1 MNNISFL
8 KNQYYFSRLFSLDK
22 ADAPAND
29 PSSPYNGEIYP
40 WTFGKIQV
48 LKNIQGELAPT
59 IEFARPGGIM
69 EEGRMFLNDAKENV
83 DKLNRGRATRRMA
96 PIQQSRQ
103 LVEILQYEGDF
114 YLAAGETY
122 LFYVY
127 WDTEWNKGLIMGYQY
142 GSLRLEDE
150 QQPAEELTKRNRR
163 AIGKTWNVVNES
175 TKETTNLTTYLKDE
189 LGIELPAE

>member
-1 MNNISFL
+1 MMR
-8 KNQYYFSRLFSLDK
+8 KK
-22 ADAPAND
+22 
-29 PSSPYNGEIYP
+29 
-40 WTFGKIQV
+40 
-48 LKNIQGELAPT
+48 
-59 IEFARPGGIM
+59 
-69 EEGRMFLNDAKENV
+69 NV

-114 YLAAGETY
+114 YLEAGETY

-127 WDTEWNKGLIMGYQY
+127 WDKEWNKGLIMGYQC

-150 QQPAEELTKRNRR
+150 QQPAEELTKESPSDWQ
-163 AIGKTWNVVNES
+163 TWNVVNES

-189 LGIELPAE
+189 LG